1 MKANAMRFPVIYGET
16 DTLEKIS
23 AHLKQSGLRLSSRYT
38 GYPSAVPISRKG
50 TDSMTALSESDY
62 LIQKRREAIAEMG
75 ANWVNHP
82 DYKANP
88 RHSNNPE
95 IYIPAR
101 REYLAYIKALAR
113 IDREK
118 NPMFQM
124 VQAISRAT
132 TEGVPA

>member
-1 MKANAMRFPVIYGET
+1 MKANAMRFPVISGENAT
-16 DTLEKIS
+16 FANVCDQ
-23 AHLKQSGLRLSSRYT
+23 LKQSGLRVSNRYT
-38 GYPSAVPISRKG
+38 GHITAVPITG
-50 TDSMTALSESDY
+50 TLKALSESDY
-62 LIQKRREAIAEMG
+62 LIQKRSETIAEMG
-75 ANWVNHP
+75 VNWVNHP
-82 DYKANP
+82 DYKPNP

-101 REYLAYIKALAR
+101 REFLAYIKALAQ